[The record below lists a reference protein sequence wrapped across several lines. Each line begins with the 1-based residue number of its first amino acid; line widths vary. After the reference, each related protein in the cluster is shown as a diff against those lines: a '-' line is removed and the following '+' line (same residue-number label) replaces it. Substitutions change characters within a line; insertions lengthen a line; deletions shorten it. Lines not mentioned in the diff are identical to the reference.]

1 MPTSLCP
8 PKLVLTIVLNV
19 DVPLVVVVAAAA
31 DVVAAVERW
40 SVSVTVVFWSASL
53 R

>member
-8 PKLVLTIVLNV
+8 PKLVLTVVLNV
-19 DVPLVVVVAAAA
+19 DAPLVVVVAAAA
-31 DVVAAVERW
+31 VVAAVERW
-40 SVSVTVVFWSASL
+40 SVSVSVVFWSASL